1 MTWVLCLCDT
11 NFSVWFTHDL
21 TATWQSQSTLHS
33 LLSNVQYWKL
43 SLFCL
48 RHKIRWMQLM
58 WFIIN
63 EANSWPSIGKLQ
75 TWEEKVALNF
85 IWIFFFSQE
94 KFLHISSSVFNSP
107 CPFLPLALSSLC
119 TSNNE
124 DIPVILIM
132 PKNGCCNR

>member
-85 IWIFFFSQE
+85 IWIFFFLTREIPSHLFICLYLSLSLSPSRSFVSLYEQQWRYT
-94 KFLHISSSVFNSP
+94 SYFNNAKKWM
-107 CPFLPLALSSLC
+107 L
-119 TSNNE
+119 
-124 DIPVILIM
+124 
-132 PKNGCCNR
+132 

>member
-85 IWIFFFSQE
+85 IWIFFSHKRNSFTSLYLSLSLPVPFS
-94 KFLHISSSVFNSP
+94 
-107 CPFLPLALSSLC
+107 LSLSRLFG